1 MEKKKREEKL
11 NMHISHILFKYKLLI
26 QSIVTYKQ
34 ISVNNIQ
41 LVRVTSGKKKKE
53 LSCLLQGK
61 VRKKKYPNSSKPLK
75 LFLYEIH

>member
-1 MEKKKREEKL
+1 MVLKMEKKKREEKL

-41 LVRVTSGKKKKE
+41 LVRVTSGKKKKKTE
-53 LSCLLQGK
+53 LSAARKSKEEKVPQLLK
-61 VRKKKYPNSSKPLK
+61 TT
-75 LFLYEIH
+75 

>member
-41 LVRVTSGKKKKE
+41 LVRVTSGKKKRTE
-53 LSCLLQGK
+53 LSAARKSKEEKVPQLLK
-61 VRKKKYPNSSKPLK
+61 TT
-75 LFLYEIH
+75 